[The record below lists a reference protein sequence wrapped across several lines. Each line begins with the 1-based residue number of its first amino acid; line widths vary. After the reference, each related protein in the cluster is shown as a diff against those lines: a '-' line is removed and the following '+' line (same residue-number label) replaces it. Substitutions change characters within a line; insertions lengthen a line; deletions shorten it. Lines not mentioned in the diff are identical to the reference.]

1 MPKQRNATRPAA
13 KTAKKNPVKPQT
25 SLARVRGTVSAPVS
39 VINAGSLG
47 LMERPNPNN
56 IDAALHTALQGAF
69 QPFQIVRFYRALMVA
84 RRVYVNGAGKKITA
98 PDHGVRLGALKDYM
112 DRVQGKPI
120 ERSLTIRAEQPQTP
134 EALLEEARKSP
145 AMLDTL
151 IDGLIVLREQMQTGA
166 AWDDPGRSYR
176 CAGREP
182 QSHQ

>member
-151 IDGLIVLREQMQTGA
+151 IDGLIVLRKQMQT
-166 AWDDPGRSYR
+166 
-176 CAGREP
+176 
-182 QSHQ
+182 